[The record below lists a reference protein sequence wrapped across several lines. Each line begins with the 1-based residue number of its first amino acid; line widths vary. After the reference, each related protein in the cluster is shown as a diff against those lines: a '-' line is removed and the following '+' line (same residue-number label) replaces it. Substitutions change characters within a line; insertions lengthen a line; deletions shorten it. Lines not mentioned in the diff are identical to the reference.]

1 MTEGPLALLI
11 AAVVAL
17 ALTWPVRSLALKIG
31 AVAHP
36 GGRHVHQNVMPTAGG
51 LAIFAGFWVAFL
63 ALHGR
68 LDRPVVGMLAGGLLL
83 LIICLIDDIKNL
95 SPVLRLVAQFIVAL
109 IAFYGGVQMR
119 GLTNPLSA
127 FGTYS
132 YIKLYWL
139 SAPLTILW
147 IMVITNAMNWLDG
160 LDGLVAGVAAM
171 AGLTIMIG
179 TGAAATPMA
188 VMTAVA
194 AGALAGACLGFLPFN
209 FNPARIFMG
218 DTGAM
223 FLGYMLACIS
233 VIGPFK
239 SATAIAVLVP
249 LLVLGVPIFDTV
261 SAVIRRLRE
270 GRSPLSADRGHI
282 HHRLLDRGLSMRQ
295 AVLFIYALTAL
306 LCMVAL
312 LLWRWR
318 YGSHV

>member
-1 MTEGPLALLI
+1 MPDAWLALLI
-11 AAVVAL
+11 AAGVAL
-17 ALTWPVRSLALKIG
+17 ALTWPVRLLALRIG
-31 AVAHP
+31 AVAYP
-36 GGRHVHQNVMPTAGG
+36 GGRHIHQQVMPTAGG
-51 LAIFAGFWVAFL
+51 LAIFFGFWIAFL
-63 ALHGR
+63 LLHGT
-68 LDRPVVGMLAGGLLL
+68 LARPVGGMLLGAAILLV
-83 LIICLIDDIKNL
+83 ICLIDDIKNL
-95 SPVLRLVAQFIVAL
+95 SPVLRLVAQFLVAL
-109 IAFYGGVQMR
+109 IAYHGGVQMQ

-132 YIKLYWL
+132 YLKLYWL

-179 TGAAATPMA
+179 TGGAGPMA
-188 VMTAVA
+188 VLTVLA

-223 FLGYMLACIS
+223 FLGYMLACIAI
-233 VIGPFK
+233 IGPFK
-239 SATAIAVLVP
+239 SATAIAVFVP
-249 LLVLGVPIFDTV
+249 LLVLGVPIFDTL
-261 SAVIRRLRE
+261 SAIIRRLRE

-282 HHRLLDRGLSMRQ
+282 HHRLIDRGMSMRQ

-312 LLWRWR
+312 LLWHWR
-318 YGSHV
+318 YGGHV